1 MYAGSTTEEK
11 MEIEYF
17 KNGDYLITKIKEE
30 TPKMRVGET
39 ETASKKLIITR
50 QMVLLCGM

>member
-1 MYAGSTTEEK
+1 